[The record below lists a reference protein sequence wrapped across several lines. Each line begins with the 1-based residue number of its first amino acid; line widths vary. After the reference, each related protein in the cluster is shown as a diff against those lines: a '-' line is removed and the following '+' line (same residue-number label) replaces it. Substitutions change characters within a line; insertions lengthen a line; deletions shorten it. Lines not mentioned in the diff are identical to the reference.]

1 MSGQNRAV
9 NARRITIAV
18 GLTMLVE
25 STLYQAVVPLLPSY
39 ADRFHLSKAGAGLVL
54 AAYPLPAPVIGLLA
68 GFLTPRIGGRRMALI
83 ASALLTVSTL
93 AFAFAPTASV
103 LVGARMLQGIA
114 AGITWAASMAWL
126 SANTPRDRL
135 PRESGIV
142 MGLFSTGAV
151 IGPGVGSFAHATSP
165 LLAFSCLAGAAALTI
180 PLALRAPVGVTVA
193 TESSYLGSIRSVLSN
208 RLVQAAILLSVIDPV
223 SLGAIDLLV
232 PRHLHSHGVPTWQIG
247 AALMVGAALGA
258 ISGPL
263 AGRRAERIGPLR
275 VGIFAAAF
283 LVVLPTALVTGLTDP
298 AQLLILVAIAPGFTI
313 LATAMYPLS
322 TRGADER
329 GVQHGVVNG
338 VLSVT
343 WATAFATSS
352 LAAGVLADH
361 HGDIATYAIVAS
373 VCASLLGALVFVAR
387 RPPHPIPAT

>member
-1 MSGQNRAV
+1 
-9 NARRITIAV
+9 
-18 GLTMLVE
+18 
-25 STLYQAVVPLLPSY
+25 
-39 ADRFHLSKAGAGLVL
+39 
-54 AAYPLPAPVIGLLA
+54 VIGLLA
-68 GFLTPRIGGRRMALI
+68 GFLTPRIGGRRMALVA
-83 ASALLTVSTL
+83 ASLLTVST
-93 AFAFAPTASV
+93 FAFAIAPSASV

-180 PLALRAPVGVTVA
+180 PLTLRAPVGRTVA
-193 TESSYLGSIRSVLSN
+193 TEESYVRSIRSVLSN
-208 RLVQAAILLSVIDPV
+208 RLVQAAILLSIIDPI

-258 ISGPL
+258 IAGPL
-263 AGRRAERIGPLR
+263 AGRRAERIGPMR
-275 VGIFAAAF
+275 VGTAAAAA
-283 LVVLPTALVTGLTDP
+283 LAILPTVLVTGLNDP
-298 AQLLILVAIAPGFTI
+298 AQLLVLVAIAPAFTI

-329 GVQHGVVNG
+329 GVSHGVVNG

-343 WATAFATSS
+343 WATAFAIST
-352 LAAGVLADH
+352 LAAGVLADR
-361 HGDIATYAIVAS
+361 HGDIVTYAVVAS
-373 VCASLLGALVFVAR
+373 VCGSLLAALVLVAR
-387 RPPHPIPAT
+387 RQPQPVPVT